1 MGSQLKAMQH
11 HPRPLV
17 PEDLLTDTE
26 RALDGFARIARAMA
40 RGDLG
45 CLPIN
50 SLAVS
55 GFGQIGH

>member
-1 MGSQLKAMQH
+1 MQH
-11 HPRPLV
+11 RPLPLV
-17 PEDLLTDTE
+17 PEVLFTDTE
-26 RALDGFARIARAMA
+26 RALDAFARLTRAMA